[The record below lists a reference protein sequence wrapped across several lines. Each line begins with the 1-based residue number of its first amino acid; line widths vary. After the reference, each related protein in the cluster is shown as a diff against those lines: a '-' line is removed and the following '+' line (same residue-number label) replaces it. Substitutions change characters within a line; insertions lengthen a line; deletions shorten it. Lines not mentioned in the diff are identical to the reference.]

1 MRRRGVFGYN
11 LPANSGVSVQP
22 ADFSIAG
29 VIGRFAR
36 GLVSVVD
43 VNNTTELATKCGGYF
58 TGFYGRYVLDTFFK
72 NLRGSAGKLYVKMFV
87 ASDAVQASATI
98 QDTAGS
104 PQNTL
109 KIAAAFQ
116 GIVDKS
122 FDGNLTGYT
131 ITTGTRS
138 STTITASASLGATSI
153 QLASVAQVVVGDI
166 LQITS
171 SGPTVHYAKVSAINE
186 GTKVATVTALTNAV
200 AANDTVGTYGF
211 QIVTYSK
218 SSTGV
223 VSKVDLTENT
233 IWLSLESENVQYYV
247 NNAFANHPY
256 LSLTD
261 LVSTSTPLPKRYPA
275 NVSTV
280 TFLSGGSNGTA
291 PSSNSDWNL
300 YSAFDALPI
309 RFLFNT
315 DTTLSGVNTD
325 GEAYCI
331 GRLDS
336 PIWLYALPAQQTINQ
351 YITLGN
357 SYQRSNQV
365 EGVIIG
371 GWRNVSDPIGAGT
384 NPVLRIPTHG
394 AVVGAWIYT
403 AFTALGVHQAPA
415 GDAVALL
422 GFTTT
427 SDATEDPANG
437 VTEDN
442 RTAILAAGV
451 NLVQN
456 LPGVVG
462 LSLRSFRTPT
472 TGQFMKWGT
481 DLLLENFI
489 KVSSVESLHFAESR
503 PNRITALQEYGRAIR
518 DFGMRLDQGSF
529 PYGIDPNGAFG
540 SFPRADGKPATF
552 DDKYIVQ
559 ADQFNNPNASIQAG
573 EGNILIS
580 FLPTPL
586 LESLGI
592 GIRPIIPL

>member
-1 MRRRGVFGYN
+1 MRVRGVFGYN

-22 ADFSIAG
+22 ANFSVGG

-43 VNNTTELATKCGGYF
+43 VNNTTELATKCGNYF

-72 NLRGSAGKLYVKMFV
+72 NLRGSAAKLYVKMFV
-87 ASDAVQASATI
+87 ASDAVQAFSTI
-98 QDTAGS
+98 QDTGGT

-109 KIAAAFQ
+109 KLSAAFQ

-122 FDGNLTGYT
+122 FDGNQTGYT
-131 ITTGTRS
+131 LTLGTRA
-138 STTITASASLGATSI
+138 STTASANALSGATTLS
-153 QLASVAQVVVGDI
+153 LASVAQVRVGDI

-171 SGPTVHYAKVSAINE
+171 SGPTVHYAKVSAVNE
-186 GTKVATVTALTNAV
+186 GLKTVTVSATTNAV
-200 AANDTVGTYGF
+200 ATNDVIGFLGF
-211 QIVTYSK
+211 QIVTYRK
-218 SSTGV
+218 STTGV
-223 VSKVDLTENT
+223 VSKIDLPENNV
-233 IWLSLESENVQYYV
+233 WLSLESENTEFYV

-256 LSLTD
+256 LALTD
-261 LVSTSTPLPKRYPA
+261 LASTNTPLPKRYPA
-275 NVSTV
+275 TVSSV
-280 TFLSGGSNGTA
+280 TFLSSGSNGTS
-291 PSSNSDWNL
+291 PSSASDWNL

-309 RFLFNT
+309 RYLLNT
-315 DTTLSGVNTD
+315 DTTLTGVNQD
-325 GEAYCI
+325 GEAYCT
-331 GRLDS
+331 GRLDT
-336 PIWLYALPAQQTINQ
+336 PIWLYALPAQQSINQ
-351 YITLGN
+351 YITIGN

-365 EGVIIG
+365 EGVIIA
-371 GWRNVSDPIGAGT
+371 GWRNVSDPIGAGA

-394 AVVGAWIYT
+394 AVLGAWIYT

-415 GDAVALL
+415 GDAVGLL

-427 SDATEDPANG
+427 ADAAEDPANG
-437 VTEDN
+437 VTEQN
-442 RTAILAAGV
+442 RTDILAAGV

-456 LPGVVG
+456 IPGVG

-540 SFPRADGKPATF
+540 TFTKPDGKLATF
-552 DDKYIVQ
+552 DDKYTVQ